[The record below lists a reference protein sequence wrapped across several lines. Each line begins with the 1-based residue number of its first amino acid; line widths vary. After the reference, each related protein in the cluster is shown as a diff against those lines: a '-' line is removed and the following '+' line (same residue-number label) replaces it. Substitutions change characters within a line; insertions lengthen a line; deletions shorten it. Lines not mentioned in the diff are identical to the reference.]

1 MQGSSGAWQEKGREE
16 GARDACRGEKGWR
29 KVSLGVWIGLGR
41 QPRVSGAH
49 HKEAVWH
56 QG

>member
-29 KVSLGVWIGLGR
+29 KVSLGGVDRAG
-41 QPRVSGAH
+41 
-49 HKEAVWH
+49 EAAQGVWH
-56 QG
+56 SP